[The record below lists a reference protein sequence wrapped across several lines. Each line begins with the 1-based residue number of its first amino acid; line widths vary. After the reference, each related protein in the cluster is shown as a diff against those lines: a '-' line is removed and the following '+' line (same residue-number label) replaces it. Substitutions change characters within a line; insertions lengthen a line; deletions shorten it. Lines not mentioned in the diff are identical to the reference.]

1 MQRLTPMDI
10 YKKDFKHAIRGYDI
24 DEVNQFLDL
33 VIKNFEELI
42 EENERLKKEL
52 KKAQS
57 GQLGHTTHPRLAKS
71 EISPNDPVIQ
81 DILRR
86 LERLEQRFLSTRA

>member
-57 GQLGHTTHPRLAKS
+57 GQVGQMTHPRLAKT

-86 LERLEQRFLSTRA
+86 LERLEQRIFSTRP